1 MVVNFKLLEKLQ
13 IFSWFNITPKKGK
26 NRHPWNTILWVHG
39 IRPHGGLRYIPFD
52 RFNSW
57 IYQTPNIKVGRFGMM
72 TIEIGVTFDNQIL
85 LEPHLTL
92 ELHLTSNI
100 IGITFDTQILRSHI

>member
-1 MVVNFKLLEKLQ
+1 M
-13 IFSWFNITPKKGK
+13 
-26 NRHPWNTILWVHG
+26 WVHG

-57 IYQTPNIKVGRFGMM
+57 IYQTSNIKVDRFGVI

-85 LEPHLTL
+85 LES
-92 ELHLTSNI
+92 HLTSNI
-100 IGITFDTQILRSHI
+100 IGVTFDNQILRSHI

>member
-1 MVVNFKLLEKLQ
+1 MVVYATFHLIGLTVGYIKHQ
-13 IFSWFNITPKKGK
+13 I
-26 NRHPWNTILWVHG
+26 L
-39 IRPHGGLRYIPFD
+39 
-52 RFNSW
+52 
-57 IYQTPNIKVGRFGMM
+57 RFGVM

>member
-1 MVVNFKLLEKLQ
+1 M
-13 IFSWFNITPKKGK
+13 
-26 NRHPWNTILWVHG
+26 WVHG

-57 IYQTPNIKVGRFGMM
+57 IYQTSNIKVDRFGVI

>member
-1 MVVNFKLLEKLQ
+1 M
-13 IFSWFNITPKKGK
+13 TY
-26 NRHPWNTILWVHG
+26 
-39 IRPHGGLRYIPFD
+39 RPHGDLRYIPFD